1 MTHNK
6 TTAAIEKNVQAEENL
21 QSSANKTASAEQKV
35 ADSLNKSEQEAKE
48 YGDAMIK
55 AADDSEKLGD
65 KGGNAISELESI
77 IAGAG
82 IVMGLKKIGEAF
94 LDCSN
99 SAAQF
104 EASIAKVSTIADTS
118 QVSLSTIESDI
129 MALSRSTG
137 QGAGD
142 LTEASYQA
150 ISASVDTAYA
160 VKFVD
165 EANKLAVGGFTQ
177 QATAADVLTTA
188 INAYGLAVS
197 EATQV
202 SDMLITT
209 QNLGKTTV
217 DELAQNM
224 GRVIPLAAAYNVE
237 MDNLSTGYAILTKN
251 GIATAES
258 TTYLKSMLNELGDT
272 GSAVAGVLQEQTGQS
287 FAQLTESGYS
297 LGDVLTVIGDS
308 VNGDTTAFNNLWG
321 SQEAGIGALA
331 LFNAGAAEFNST
343 LGKMQDS
350 AGATEKAYMTM
361 TNTTEHAQKR
371 MQNAFGNLGIT
382 IGSQLNPV
390 ISDLYNGV
398 ADVVDGF
405 SEFTDEHP
413 QVTAGITAVTT
424 VLGIGAAALT
434 GYTVVTKIATAATKA
449 FSVATKGNAIFTIIT
464 GVTAAVG
471 AFKAF
476 TSVMDG
482 NKETV
487 EDYDGTLEECRS
499 EIELTERTLAN
510 ARERYNENS
519 NAVQTLE
526 SNLDTLNKQYEQA
539 GGYLQELY
547 EQSSLAADSI
557 DTLNNSVKDQNASID
572 TMEVGGLKAV
582 TMLEKLSGQSDLT
595 NTDLDLMSKYADY
608 LNDTFN
614 CNIEV
619 DYDTGKLTGFDPTT
633 DYYDIIDDITAEK
646 RKEVSLDF
654 ITNPELLEKTITQN
668 ENLLEAQ
675 NELDKLK
682 NKYGEAGVA
691 AYEFYREQKATDKNY
706 KYDDH
711 LLDYQNYYKEM
722 GLPDWNTSKYFKE
735 FITDVD
741 NAEVKLNE
749 MQGKFDETKLSIQEN
764 CDVLGMSSEKLLD
777 DWLNDSDD
785 LSESVKK
792 VKEAMTPEEAISEVW
807 AANEEQ
813 IKQFAEEY
821 EEAYDSIRESLDGM
835 FGLFEEASMNLEN
848 ALSPDTAIENI
859 ESQIDYFNQ
868 YKEAVATLSDLE
880 LDSNIIEQLDPEQAV
895 AFAQSFNEMNVDE
908 AKGKVSELNESFGE
922 LKNIKDDTAQTML
935 EVDEEISQ
943 RLDAIKENMDK
954 SLDEMVEEMK
964 LDSEAADAAKLTMD
978 GYISQLKSSGD
989 TAVQQAQSIASRI
1002 TAALSVDVSTAVS
1015 NAAAAVRGFTANVN
1029 AYASGTLSAEPG
1041 IALVGEE
1048 GPELVRFK
1056 GGETVYTADETEQI
1070 ISGYADNHFSIPP
1083 SESPVKKFENKT
1095 ESVSR
1100 REVDLN
1106 INGKGSINV
1115 KSNMDKE
1122 QVAEILIENLKPAL
1136 MSIISTELFEEG
1148 EDSYDF

>member
-1 MTHNK
+1 
-6 TTAAIEKNVQAEENL
+6 
-21 QSSANKTASAEQKV
+21 
-35 ADSLNKSEQEAKE
+35 
-48 YGDAMIK
+48 
-55 AADDSEKLGD
+55 
-65 KGGNAISELESI
+65 
-77 IAGAG
+77 
-82 IVMGLKKIGEAF
+82 
-94 LDCSN
+94 
-99 SAAQF
+99 
-104 EASIAKVSTIADTS
+104 
-118 QVSLSTIESDI
+118 
-129 MALSRSTG
+129 
-137 QGAGD
+137 
-142 LTEASYQA
+142 
-150 ISASVDTAYA
+150 
-160 VKFVD
+160 
-165 EANKLAVGGFTQ
+165 
-177 QATAADVLTTA
+177 
-188 INAYGLAVS
+188 
-197 EATQV
+197 
-202 SDMLITT
+202 
-209 QNLGKTTV
+209 
-217 DELAQNM
+217 
-224 GRVIPLAAAYNVE
+224 
-237 MDNLSTGYAILTKN
+237 
-251 GIATAES
+251 
-258 TTYLKSMLNELGDT
+258 
-272 GSAVAGVLQEQTGQS
+272 
-287 FAQLTESGYS
+287 
-297 LGDVLTVIGDS
+297 
-308 VNGDTTAFNNLWG
+308 
-321 SQEAGIGALA
+321 
-331 LFNAGAAEFNST
+331 
-343 LGKMQDS
+343 
-350 AGATEKAYMTM
+350 
-361 TNTTEHAQKR
+361 
-371 MQNAFGNLGIT
+371 
-382 IGSQLNPV
+382 LNPV

-821 EEAYDSIRESLDGM
+821 EEAYDSI
-835 FGLFEEASMNLEN
+835 
-848 ALSPDTAIENI
+848 
-859 ESQIDYFNQ
+859 
-868 YKEAVATLSDLE
+868 
-880 LDSNIIEQLDPEQAV
+880 
-895 AFAQSFNEMNVDE
+895 
-908 AKGKVSELNESFGE
+908 
-922 LKNIKDDTAQTML
+922 
-935 EVDEEISQ
+935 
-943 RLDAIKENMDK
+943 
-954 SLDEMVEEMK
+954 
-964 LDSEAADAAKLTMD
+964 
-978 GYISQLKSSGD
+978 
-989 TAVQQAQSIASRI
+989 
-1002 TAALSVDVSTAVS
+1002 
-1015 NAAAAVRGFTANVN
+1015 
-1029 AYASGTLSAEPG
+1029 
-1041 IALVGEE
+1041 
-1048 GPELVRFK
+1048 
-1056 GGETVYTADETEQI
+1056 
-1070 ISGYADNHFSIPP
+1070 
-1083 SESPVKKFENKT
+1083 
-1095 ESVSR
+1095 
-1100 REVDLN
+1100 
-1106 INGKGSINV
+1106 
-1115 KSNMDKE
+1115 
-1122 QVAEILIENLKPAL
+1122 
-1136 MSIISTELFEEG
+1136 
-1148 EDSYDF
+1148 